1 MEIFKVL
8 ILGVVISLLAVFL
21 KSIKPEYSLICVI
34 VGSVILLFY
43 IVNAMTDIFEFFGD
57 VVNKTGIDKSLFSLL
72 LKIIGIGY
80 LVEFSAGVCM
90 DSGNSSIANKVLV
103 AGKVLIFLL
112 SMPIIQ
118 NLFETVLSLLWN
130 FLVIKVLCKKRKN
143 SYF

>member
-1 MEIFKVL
+1 MELFKVL
-8 ILGVVISLLAVFL
+8 ILGIVISLLAVFL

-43 IVNAMTDIFEFFGD
+43 IVNALSDIFDFFGG
-57 VVNKTGIDKSLFSLL
+57 VVDKTGIDKNLFSLL

-80 LVEFSAGVCM
+80 LVEFSAGVCA

-103 AGKVLIFLL
+103 AGKVIIFLL

-118 NLFETVLSLLWN
+118 NLFETVLSLL
-130 FLVIKVLCKKRKN
+130 
-143 SYF
+143 

>member
-8 ILGVVISLLAVFL
+8 ILGIVISLLAVFL
-21 KSIKPEYSLICVI
+21 KSIKPEYSLVCVI

-43 IVNAMTDIFEFFGD
+43 IVNAMTDIFDFFGD
-57 VVNKTGIDKSLFSLL
+57 VVNKTGIDKNLFSLL

-103 AGKVLIFLL
+103 AGKVIIFLL

-118 NLFETVLSLLWN
+118 NLFETVLSLL
-130 FLVIKVLCKKRKN
+130 
-143 SYF
+143 

>member
-118 NLFETVLSLLWN
+118 NLFETVLSLL
-130 FLVIKVLCKKRKN
+130 
-143 SYF
+143 

>member
-8 ILGVVISLLAVFL
+8 ILGIVISLLAVFL

-43 IVNAMTDIFEFFGD
+43 IVNAMTDIFDFFGD
-57 VVNKTGIDKSLFSLL
+57 VVNKTGIDKNLFSLL

-103 AGKVLIFLL
+103 AGKVIIFLL

-118 NLFETVLSLLWN
+118 NLFETVLSLL
-130 FLVIKVLCKKRKN
+130 
-143 SYF
+143 

>member
-21 KSIKPEYSLICVI
+21 KSIKPEYFLICVI

-118 NLFETVLSLLWN
+118 NLFETVLSLL
-130 FLVIKVLCKKRKN
+130 
-143 SYF
+143 

>member
-1 MEIFKVL
+1 
-8 ILGVVISLLAVFL
+8 
-21 KSIKPEYSLICVI
+21 
-34 VGSVILLFY
+34 
-43 IVNAMTDIFEFFGD
+43 MTDIFAFFGG
-57 VVNKTGIDKSLFSLL
+57 VVTKTGIDKDLFSLL

-118 NLFETVLSLLWN
+118 NLFETVLSLL
-130 FLVIKVLCKKRKN
+130 
-143 SYF
+143 